1 MAELSRGCPVS
12 EGINYVIIC
21 SSKHFNIRIG
31 CIGVQFLAH
40 LSLAQLSFSDRKVFR
55 RIYSDKSQKQTE
67 FIPQ

>member
-12 EGINYVIIC
+12 EGINYVIVC

-55 RIYSDKSQKQTE
+55 RPPVRRLYFQMNKE
-67 FIPQ
+67 R